1 MFWKIIKLTKKLF
14 KITLFLAVFFMLA
27 AFSGVLGERIIMPFL
42 STKEPF
48 SKYSFFQKFNEK
60 VTVINKTEQV
70 VVREEF
76 NIADV
81 AQGIVP
87 GVVSIVSVEKGGNS
101 SLTKLQS
108 GIDSW
113 NSSKTGFF
121 LTSDGLV
128 VSALAENEKSSNWDP
143 TQYNFWVFLDGG
155 QKLEAQFWTKD
166 SFSDLVFYK
175 VEGGNFPAVVLAN
188 SDELKIG
195 EKVVVVGKPDGEYQN
210 SFSTGIIRDEDKN
223 FSLVNSKLSSSERLE
238 GVVLTDAKID
248 EKNVGGPVVDFSGK
262 VIGLANWIKKDGQI
276 NPFVISSQTLKE
288 TMNRLIEKG
297 NLERPVLGVYYLT
310 INQRIKLLGNLSWD
324 EGALVYSSSGQ
335 NNLAVIKNSPA
346 DKAGIRIGDI
356 ILEVNGKKINQTLPL
371 SLAVSSFAKG
381 EEISLKIARG
391 EEIMEK
397 KVVLE

>member
-143 TQYNFWVFLDGG
+143 TQYNFWVF
-155 QKLEAQFWTKD
+155 
-166 SFSDLVFYK
+166 
-175 VEGGNFPAVVLAN
+175 
-188 SDELKIG
+188 
-195 EKVVVVGKPDGEYQN
+195 
-210 SFSTGIIRDEDKN
+210 
-223 FSLVNSKLSSSERLE
+223 
-238 GVVLTDAKID
+238 
-248 EKNVGGPVVDFSGK
+248 
-262 VIGLANWIKKDGQI
+262 
-276 NPFVISSQTLKE
+276 
-288 TMNRLIEKG
+288 
-297 NLERPVLGVYYLT
+297 
-310 INQRIKLLGNLSWD
+310 
-324 EGALVYSSSGQ
+324 
-335 NNLAVIKNSPA
+335 
-346 DKAGIRIGDI
+346 
-356 ILEVNGKKINQTLPL
+356 
-371 SLAVSSFAKG
+371 
-381 EEISLKIARG
+381 
-391 EEIMEK
+391 
-397 KVVLE
+397 

>member
-288 TMNRLIEKG
+288 TMNCLIEKG